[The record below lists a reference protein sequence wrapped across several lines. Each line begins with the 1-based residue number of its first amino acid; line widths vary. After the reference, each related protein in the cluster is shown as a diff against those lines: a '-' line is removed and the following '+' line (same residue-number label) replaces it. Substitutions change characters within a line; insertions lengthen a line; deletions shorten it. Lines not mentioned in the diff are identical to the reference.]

1 MNYKIQAIFA
11 TESEANS
18 ASSLLHAAGYRK
30 EFLGYTQN
38 AHLQPESLVE
48 DHHIDKNYVTVLTTN
63 LNRAFKAPW
72 VIETLS
78 KNSFHNFSR
87 PFQQFCWEGFLSLR
101 ANRSNLIFFRSIK
114 FLDLFK
120 EQSSFPLQSF
130 LRRLRRRKK
139 GFSFQNYEVV

>member
-48 DHHIDKNYVTVLTTN
+48 DHHSDKNYVTVFTKN
-63 LNRAFKAPW
+63 LNRAFKARNILSRIGAVSIKMKHQFSQQIIKVEKTTIFKKIVNEIHNNLLEYHQQP
-72 VIETLS
+72 IAMNHSQKTSNIKSKKISDS
-78 KNSFHNFSR
+78 KNMMLN
-87 PFQQFCWEGFLSLR
+87 
-101 ANRSNLIFFRSIK
+101 NR
-114 FLDLFK
+114 
-120 EQSSFPLQSF
+120 
-130 LRRLRRRKK
+130 
-139 GFSFQNYEVV
+139 

>member
-48 DHHIDKNYVTVLTTN
+48 DHHIDKNYVTVFTKN
-63 LNRAFKAPW
+63 LNRAFKARN
-72 VIETLS
+72 ILS
-78 KNSFHNFSR
+78 RIGAVSIKMKHQFSQKQVLTRFNSRTQFGFSQNFKYFFRIKKNSLENTVSQKIRIFATYNF
-87 PFQQFCWEGFLSLR
+87 
-101 ANRSNLIFFRSIK
+101 
-114 FLDLFK
+114 
-120 EQSSFPLQSF
+120 
-130 LRRLRRRKK
+130 
-139 GFSFQNYEVV
+139 